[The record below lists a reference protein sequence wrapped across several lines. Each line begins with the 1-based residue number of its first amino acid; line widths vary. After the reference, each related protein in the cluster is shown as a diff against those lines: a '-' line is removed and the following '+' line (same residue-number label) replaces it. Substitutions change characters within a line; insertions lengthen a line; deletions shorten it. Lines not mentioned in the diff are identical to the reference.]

1 MTKIKKTTSSDAQK
15 SKIEGKPKDDTVHNE
30 LESIKGMLAR
40 TLADYDNLKR
50 RTEEEKISWT
60 KFSSL
65 SIISRLLPIM
75 DMLEKA
81 QEHLKDSGLA
91 IAILEFKKVFIEEGL
106 EEVNPKIGSEF
117 DEGTQEVIE
126 VVDGKVDNMISEV
139 VVTGWKYKDGN
150 VVRHAKVKVSR
161 SSS

>member
-1 MTKIKKTTSSDAQK
+1 MMKIKKTASSDAQK
-15 SKIEGKPKDDTVHNE
+15 SKVKSEDKIHEEIEVM
-30 LESIKGMLAR
+30 KGMLAR

-65 SIISRLLPIM
+65 SIISRLLPIL
-75 DMLEKA
+75 DMLEKG

-117 DEGTQEVIE
+117 DENTQEVVE

-139 VVTGWKYKDGN
+139 VVTGWKFKDGN
-150 VVRHAKVKVSR
+150 VVRHAKVKVTKVNN
-161 SSS
+161 

>member
-1 MTKIKKTTSSDAQK
+1 MRKIK
-15 SKIEGKPKDDTVHNE
+15 NE
-30 LESIKGMLAR
+30 KLRIKNEETGTLKNQLAR
-40 TLADYDNLKR
+40 ALADYDNLKR

-65 SIISRLLPIM
+65 SIISRLLPIL
-75 DMLEKA
+75 DMLEKG

-91 IAILEFKKVFIEEGL
+91 IAILEFKKVFIEEEL

-139 VVTGWKYKDGN
+139 VVTGWKYKDGA
-150 VVRHAKVKVSR
+150 VVRHAKVKVTKTST
-161 SSS
+161 

>member
-1 MTKIKKTTSSDAQK
+1 MKKAK
-15 SKIEGKPKDDTVHNE
+15 SEKRISKAWPVKALVANS
-30 LESIKGMLAR
+30 LEMEQLKSQLAR

-91 IAILEFKKVFIEEGL
+91 ISILEFKKVFIEEGL
-106 EEVNPKIGSEF
+106 EEINPKIGSEF
-117 DEGTQEVIE
+117 DENSQEVIE
-126 VVDGKVDNMISEV
+126 VIDGKMDNMISEV
-139 VVTGWKYKDGN
+139 LVTGWKFKDGN
-150 VVRHAKVKVSR
+150 VVRHAKVIVSKQL
-161 SSS
+161 S